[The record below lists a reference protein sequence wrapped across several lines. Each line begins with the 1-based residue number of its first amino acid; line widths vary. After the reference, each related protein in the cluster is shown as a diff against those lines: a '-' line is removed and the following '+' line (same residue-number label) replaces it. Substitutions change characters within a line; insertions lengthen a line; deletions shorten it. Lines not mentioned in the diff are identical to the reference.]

1 MYCTA
6 YFVGDIPP
14 HLLLIHFSPLLSNIT
29 VTVTVTAGI
38 NYYRCNVLYST
49 VLYCTILYRPIH
61 RYAFSWR
68 IYVNHNIDPSWEC
81 IAVYCTV
88 LHSSV
93 LYCIKREGWKREKL
107 ENLLTRKEQT
117 DNQTVQRLRPLYP
130 LWILEGVGQLENL
143 LTRKEQT
150 NRQTDKH
157 GIRTLRPLYPHPN
170 LPTNTYQAENSSKTE
185 ATLSPVVCGSSGN
198 VGQHWNTQFY

>member
-1 MYCTA
+1 VYCTA

-49 VLYCTILYRPIH
+49 VLYCTILYRPKH
-61 RYAFSWR
+61 RYHY
-68 IYVNHNIDPSWEC
+68 ITLN
-81 IAVYCTV
+81 
-88 LHSSV
+88 
-93 LYCIKREGWKREKL
+93 EKICL
-107 ENLLTRKEQT
+107 QEK
-117 DNQTVQRLRPLYP
+117 
-130 LWILEGVGQLENL
+130 
-143 LTRKEQT
+143 
-150 NRQTDKH
+150 NRQTDKQTDRH

-198 VGQHWNTQFY
+198 AGQH